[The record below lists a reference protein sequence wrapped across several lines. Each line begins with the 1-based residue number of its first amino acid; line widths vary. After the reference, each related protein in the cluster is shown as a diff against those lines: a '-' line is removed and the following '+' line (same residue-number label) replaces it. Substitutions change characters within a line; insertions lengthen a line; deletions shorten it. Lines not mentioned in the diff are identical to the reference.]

1 MALVLPKPHFFKMDI
16 HPFAQICSLL
26 FFGILFT
33 QSGLDKVM
41 NYQGNYDWLQSH
53 FAKSP
58 LKNTVGIMMPV
69 ITLMETAA
77 GLLCLIG
84 MVTLHFPGMPPI
96 GLWGL
101 ELSTLSIIAL
111 FFGQRLAQDY
121 EGAAT
126 LATYFGVCLLSLY
139 LFSV

>member
-1 MALVLPKPHFFKMDI
+1 MDI
-16 HPFAQICSLL
+16 HPFAQISALL

-33 QSGLDKVM
+33 QSGIDKLL
-41 NYQGNYDWLQSH
+41 NYQGNFDWLKSH

-58 LKNTVGIMMPV
+58 LKNMVGIMMPV
-69 ITLMETAA
+69 IMLMETAA
-77 GLLCLIG
+77 GLLCLVGII
-84 MVTLHFPGMPPI
+84 TLHFSGVPPI

-101 ELSTLSIIAL
+101 QLSTFSILAL

-126 LATYFGVCLLSLY
+126 LAIYFGVCLLSLY